1 MKKFRL
7 FFLLILVTTLVSCS
21 SDDSS
26 NDTEEVVSNH
36 FPLTVGNSWTYN
48 NETTYQD
55 GASTNSQET
64 LTVES
69 TSEEQG
75 VTYYK
80 LESDASINE
89 KGFFTGILTAGSL
102 IMADNQLI
110 YNGELSVD
118 LSGFGL
124 DLDNLSIPLN
134 NIIVFDAEANS
145 GENLTQINDVIT
157 RNVNLPQVGTVPFT
171 IEYNLRTVQNE
182 FLNSYTV
189 NEEEFQDVLSA
200 GIIVNLE
207 ISVSLSGFQIP
218 ILQSQDAIQMTNYY
232 ADNVGLI
239 KSETSINYDFEE
251 LNFPNIPS
259 IPDFSMEETQEIE
272 TYIVAE

>member
-1 MKKFRL
+1 M
-7 FFLLILVTTLVSCS
+7 
-21 SDDSS
+21 
-26 NDTEEVVSNH
+26 
-36 FPLTVGNSWTYN
+36 
-48 NETTYQD
+48 
-55 GASTNSQET
+55 
-64 LTVES
+64 
-69 TSEEQG
+69 
-75 VTYYK
+75 
-80 LESDASINE
+80 
-89 KGFFTGILTAGSL
+89 
-102 IMADNQLI
+102 
-110 YNGELSVD
+110 
-118 LSGFGL
+118 
-124 DLDNLSIPLN
+124 
-134 NIIVFDAEANS
+134 
-145 GENLTQINDVIT
+145 IT

>member
-1 MKKFRL
+1 MKLPKYL
-7 FFLLILVTTLVSCS
+7 FYFLVSFAIISC
-21 SDDSS
+21 SDDDN
-26 NDTEEVVSNH
+26 NDAEETISNH

>member
-1 MKKFRL
+1 MKLPKYL
-7 FFLLILVTTLVSCS
+7 FLFLVSFAIISCS
-21 SDDSS
+21 DEDNDDA
-26 NDTEEVVSNH
+26 EETISNH

-55 GASTNSQET
+55 GASTKSQET

-75 VTYYK
+75 VTYYN

-89 KGFFTGILTAGSL
+89 EGFFTGILTTGSL
-102 IMADNQLI
+102 IMADNQLL

-118 LSGFGL
+118 VSNFGL
-124 DLDNLSIPLN
+124 DLENLTIPLE

-145 GENLTQINDVIT
+145 GDLLTEADDVIT
-157 RNVNLPQVGTVPFT
+157 RNISLPQVGTVPFSV
-171 IEYNLRTVQNE
+171 EYNLRTVQNN
-182 FLNSYTV
+182 FLSSTTV
-189 NEEEFQDVLSA
+189 NEEEFQDIITA

-207 ISVSLSGFQIP
+207 ISVGQAPLTFT
-218 ILQSQDAIQMTNYY
+218 ILESQDAIQMTNYY
-232 ADNVGLI
+232 ANNIGLI
-239 KSETSINYDFEE
+239 KSETFINYDFEE
-251 LNFPNIPS
+251 LNLPNIPS
-259 IPDFSMEETQEIE
+259 IPDFSIEETQEIE

>member
-1 MKKFRL
+1 MKLPKYL
-7 FFLLILVTTLVSCS
+7 FYFLVSFAIISC
-21 SDDSS
+21 SDDDN
-26 NDTEEVVSNH
+26 NDAEETISNH
-36 FPLTVGNSWTYN
+36 FPLTVGNSWAYN

>member
-1 MKKFRL
+1 MKLPKYL
-7 FFLLILVTTLVSCS
+7 FYFLVSFAMISC
-21 SDDSS
+21 SDDDN
-26 NDTEEVVSNH
+26 NDAEETISNH

-55 GASTNSQET
+55 GASSNSQET

-118 LSGFGL
+118 LSDFGL

-207 ISVSLSGFQIP
+207 ISVSLSGSNKI
-218 ILQSQDAIQMTNYY
+218 
-232 ADNVGLI
+232 
-239 KSETSINYDFEE
+239 
-251 LNFPNIPS
+251 
-259 IPDFSMEETQEIE
+259 
-272 TYIVAE
+272 